1 MAAHKTSIAVPEELL
16 KTVDRVAGERG
27 ESRNRFVVRVL
38 TEAVRARRD
47 AEITRRL
54 NELFVDVE
62 TRREQSLVAK
72 QLESVA
78 EPWGDEGW

>member
-1 MAAHKTSIAVPEELL
+1 MATHKTSIAVPEELL
-16 KTVDRVAGERG
+16 AAVDRVAEERG

-47 AEITRRL
+47 AEITNRL
-54 NELFVDVE
+54 NELFAE
-62 TRREQSLVAK
+62 HEARREQSAIAG

-78 EPWGDEGW
+78 NDWGSEDW